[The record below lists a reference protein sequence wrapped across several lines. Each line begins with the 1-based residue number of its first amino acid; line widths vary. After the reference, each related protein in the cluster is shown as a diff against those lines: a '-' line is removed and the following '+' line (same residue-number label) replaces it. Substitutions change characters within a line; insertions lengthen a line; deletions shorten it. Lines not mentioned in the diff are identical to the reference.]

1 MKTKMSTMAAT
12 AAAMLLVLA
21 ACGDGV
27 GPTSGG
33 QVSLTFAGNVTPG
46 GAAAPSRFGGAMAV
60 PFTDG
65 TNTLEI
71 TSVLIVLREIE
82 LERVEVADC
91 DVEPEPAGC
100 EDFEIG
106 PVLIDLPL
114 DGTTDTNITVS
125 VSAGTYDEIEFD
137 IHKVSS
143 DDPEDAAF
151 LLANPTME
159 GKSIVVVGTYNGVAY
174 TYWTDLN
181 EEQEFALVPNL
192 VIGEDATP
200 TNVTIRLDVSTWF
213 VDGNGNLFDPA
224 TALKGQPNENLA
236 KDNIKASIDVFEDK
250 DRDGDDTDE

>member
-1 MKTKMSTMAAT
+1 
-12 AAAMLLVLA
+12 
-21 ACGDGV
+21 
-27 GPTSGG
+27 
-33 QVSLTFAGNVTPG
+33 
-46 GAAAPSRFGGAMAV
+46 MAV
-60 PFTDG
+60 PFTEG

-71 TSVLIVLREIE
+71 TPVLIVLREIE

-159 GKSIVVVGTYNGVAY
+159 GKSIAVEGTYNGDPFSY
-174 TYWTDLN
+174 ETDLN
-181 EEQEFALVPNL
+181 EEQEFDLIPNL
-192 VIGEDATP
+192 VIGEDAP
-200 TNVTIRLDVSTWF
+200 ATNITFRLDVSTWF
-213 VDGNGNLFDPA
+213 VDGTGRLFNPT
-224 TALKGQPNENLA
+224 TANVGGPNENLA
-236 KDNIKASIDVFEDK
+236 ETNIRNSIKAFEDK
-250 DRDGDDTDE
+250 D